1 MSYET
6 AMVFKNLLLFFSGCI
21 FAGIVASLI
30 TAYYMHNSVIT
41 DEIEDNIVFADI
53 PKAKLLWKHPKTFL
67 TALEM
72 QYALL
77 YWHFSNSQKKSLK
90 ANLKRGRIILISIV
104 ILFFFLLFASLFGS
118 FNIQLQS
125 KC

>member
-1 MSYET
+1 MKQLWFLKIYYYSFPDVYLPES
-6 AMVFKNLLLFFSGCI
+6 LLHL
-21 FAGIVASLI
+21 LHI

-104 ILFFFLLFASLFGS
+104 ILFFILLFASLFGS